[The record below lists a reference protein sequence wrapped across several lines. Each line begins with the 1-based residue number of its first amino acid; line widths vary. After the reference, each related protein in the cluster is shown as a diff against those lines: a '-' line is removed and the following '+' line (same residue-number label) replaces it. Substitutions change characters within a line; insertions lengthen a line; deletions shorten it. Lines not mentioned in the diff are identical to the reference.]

1 MKIIFDDKEYTL
13 QAELEEKII
22 DLLWQSMESLYEEK
36 IDDSAKIGLMTLT
49 RAFCLKQEMSV
60 LRKLGKE
67 AARAFRPPKH
77 DDPTLWMAR
86 KMRPALEEVMQNV
99 RIICKA
105 SGAEITSLSAQ
116 QDSCSGGG

>member
-1 MKIIFDDKEYTL
+1 ME
-13 QAELEEKII
+13 AELEAKII
-22 DLLWQSMESLYEEK
+22 DLLWQSMESLYQDK

-86 KMRPALEEVMQNV
+86 KMRPALEEVMANV
-99 RIICKA
+99 RIICKS
-105 SGAEITSLSAQ
+105 SGAKITALCAE
-116 QDSCSGGG
+116 QDSSSGGG